1 MSDTVCNN
9 GDKRIRFEDV
19 QVGERRGNKGE
30 DRFGTVNCCFRL
42 FLIDER

>member
-1 MSDTVCNN
+1 VSDTVCNS
-9 GDKRIRFEDV
+9 GDKLGRFAVV

-30 DRFGTVNCCFRL
+30 ERFGTVNCCFRL